1 LKKRRN
7 KICVL
12 NLFHLS
18 LHQQIKQTMATK
30 TFKSEYHAGGSIKVT
45 TDEKKKQ
52 VTFLV
57 CDHEYVFNTTD
68 SRAESQMDN
77 FLFEN
82 TSSYYAEQILNWVKS
97 KIKIETPSFW

>member
-1 LKKRRN
+1 
-7 KICVL
+7 
-12 NLFHLS
+12 
-18 LHQQIKQTMATK
+18 MATK
-30 TFKSEYHAGGSIKVT
+30 TFKSEYHSGGIIKVT
-45 TDEKKKQ
+45 TDEKKKK

-57 CDHEYVFNTTD
+57 CDHEYSFDTND
-68 SRAESQMDN
+68 SSAETQMDN